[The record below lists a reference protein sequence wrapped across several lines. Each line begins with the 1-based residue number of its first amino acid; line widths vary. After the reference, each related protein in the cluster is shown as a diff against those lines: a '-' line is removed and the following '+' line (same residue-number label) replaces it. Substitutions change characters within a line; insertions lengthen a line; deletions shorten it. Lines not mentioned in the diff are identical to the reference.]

1 MDTLTKQKL
10 IDTRDFLVELLLTKA
25 IGTYNIADNVKLY
38 RLINAGLVTWQ
49 ADIKWH
55 AEIELT
61 KKGHAFINE
70 HKDLV

>member
-10 IDTRDFLVELLLTKA
+10 IDMRDFLVQVLITKS
-25 IGTYNIADNVKLY
+25 IDTYNLVDNVKLY
-38 RLINAGLVTWQ
+38 RLIHNGLVTWQ
-49 ADIKWH
+49 ADIKRQ